1 MLKPA
6 YKIKIGSESYDSEN
20 NAEALSINVDCDIN
34 IPLDACKVVLRQ
46 GDKTSV
52 KRDDQI
58 TIELGYED
66 SMKKV
71 FTGAVDTVE
80 PSVSGVVINGFSV
93 AAPLTRIK
101 THQVYEKQTAGAIV
115 KDLADKASL
124 SIKTV
129 EDGISFPMY
138 VVDDTK
144 PIYSHMRELAGLC
157 GFDLFMTPDGE
168 VVFKKYQKKK
178 AVAFTYGVDIID
190 VTARAL
196 TPLATSVKVFEESP
210 SSFKGA
216 DTAHWLSKKVIGG
229 VSGSGDQVYVICNPA
244 IRDKDTADHVAAAVL
259 GSLTISMAGTLK
271 TIGEPG
277 VMLGDTSRDQGHAG
291 RQDERYVRGH
301 ASQPCVQHGRRLCH
315 DLWLDQN
322 ARRPMTEYQGYG
334 GKECT
339 RIS

>member
-6 YKIKIGSESYDSEN
+6 YKIKIGPESYDTEN

-52 KRDDQI
+52 KRDDPI

-66 SMKKV
+66 AMKKV
-71 FTGAVDTVE
+71 FTGTVDTVE
-80 PSVSGVVINGFSV
+80 PGISGVVISGFSV

-101 THQVYEKQTAGAIV
+101 MHQVYEKQTAGAIV
-115 KDLADKASL
+115 KDLADRASL

-138 VVDDTK
+138 VVDDAK

-178 AVAFTYGVDIID
+178 AVTFTYGIDIID
-190 VTARAL
+190 VTAKTL

-229 VSGSGDQVYVICNPA
+229 VSGSGDQVYMICNPA
-244 IRDKDTADHVAAAVL
+244 IRDKDTADQVAAAVL
-259 GSLTISMAGTLK
+259 GSLTIPMAGTLK
-271 TIGEPG
+271 TIGEPT
-277 VMLGDTSRDQGHAG
+277 VKLGDTIEIKDMPDARMNDTFEVTRVSHAFSMEEG
-291 RQDERYVRGH
+291 FVTTFG
-301 ASQPCVQHGRRLCH
+301 
-315 DLWLDQN
+315 WIK
-322 ARRPMTEYQGYG
+322 RPAGP
-334 GKECT
+334 
-339 RIS
+339 